1 MSRTFILANRQQHK
15 GENTKPATG
24 VAKNNCSYRCL
35 YSHYSEYKYPLF
47 SLSKRHLCHLYI
59 RGKIHRYRNRYRT
72 NETHRIPVRPNRH
85 YRGERTEFHIQAS
98 RKFTINSSAMKMFY
112 KIFISCIF
120 LWIGNICHAQKGLA
134 IAPLFSGKYDKDEQA
149 IVVLLKGKTLHP
161 YGLSLFHSISI
172 TDRPDDVTL
181 FEAAVST
188 DSRKAENSETV
199 KSGNNTIAGYYQLPP
214 AAPDGENRFILFR
227 KTSPHDATLIYLE
240 GQTQLDKLI
249 NLFINKKQ

>member
-1 MSRTFILANRQQHK
+1 
-15 GENTKPATG
+15 
-24 VAKNNCSYRCL
+24 
-35 YSHYSEYKYPLF
+35 
-47 SLSKRHLCHLYI
+47 
-59 RGKIHRYRNRYRT
+59 
-72 NETHRIPVRPNRH
+72 
-85 YRGERTEFHIQAS
+85 
-98 RKFTINSSAMKMFY
+98 MKMFY

-199 KSGNNTIAGYYQLPP
+199 IPLPDITSYHLP
-214 AAPDGENRFILFR
+214 SPMEKTDLFCSVKR
-227 KTSPHDATLIYLE
+227 HRTMRHLST
-240 GQTQLDKLI
+240 
-249 NLFINKKQ
+249 

>member
-1 MSRTFILANRQQHK
+1 
-15 GENTKPATG
+15 
-24 VAKNNCSYRCL
+24 
-35 YSHYSEYKYPLF
+35 
-47 SLSKRHLCHLYI
+47 
-59 RGKIHRYRNRYRT
+59 
-72 NETHRIPVRPNRH
+72 
-85 YRGERTEFHIQAS
+85 
-98 RKFTINSSAMKMFY
+98 MKMFY

-199 KSGNNTIAGYYQLPP
+199 KSGNSYHLPP
-214 AAPDGENRFILFR
+214 PMEKTDLFCSVKR
-227 KTSPHDATLIYLE
+227 HRTMRHLST
-240 GQTQLDKLI
+240 
-249 NLFINKKQ
+249 

>member
-1 MSRTFILANRQQHK
+1 
-15 GENTKPATG
+15 
-24 VAKNNCSYRCL
+24 
-35 YSHYSEYKYPLF
+35 
-47 SLSKRHLCHLYI
+47 
-59 RGKIHRYRNRYRT
+59 
-72 NETHRIPVRPNRH
+72 
-85 YRGERTEFHIQAS
+85 
-98 RKFTINSSAMKMFY
+98 MKMFY

-188 DSRKAENSETV
+188 DSRKQRNR
-199 KSGNNTIAGYYQLPP
+199 KI
-214 AAPDGENRFILFR
+214 GE
-227 KTSPHDATLIYLE
+227 
-240 GQTQLDKLI
+240 
-249 NLFINKKQ
+249 

>member
-1 MSRTFILANRQQHK
+1 
-15 GENTKPATG
+15 
-24 VAKNNCSYRCL
+24 
-35 YSHYSEYKYPLF
+35 
-47 SLSKRHLCHLYI
+47 
-59 RGKIHRYRNRYRT
+59 
-72 NETHRIPVRPNRH
+72 
-85 YRGERTEFHIQAS
+85 
-98 RKFTINSSAMKMFY
+98 MKMFY

-172 TDRPDDVTL
+172 TDRPDDV
-181 FEAAVST
+181 
-188 DSRKAENSETV
+188 

>member
-1 MSRTFILANRQQHK
+1 
-15 GENTKPATG
+15 
-24 VAKNNCSYRCL
+24 
-35 YSHYSEYKYPLF
+35 
-47 SLSKRHLCHLYI
+47 
-59 RGKIHRYRNRYRT
+59 
-72 NETHRIPVRPNRH
+72 
-85 YRGERTEFHIQAS
+85 
-98 RKFTINSSAMKMFY
+98 MKMFY

-199 KSGNNTIAGYYQLPP
+199 KSGNNTIDHLPSP
-214 AAPDGENRFILFR
+214 MEKTDLFCSVKR
-227 KTSPHDATLIYLE
+227 HRTMRHLST
-240 GQTQLDKLI
+240 
-249 NLFINKKQ
+249 

>member
-1 MSRTFILANRQQHK
+1 
-15 GENTKPATG
+15 
-24 VAKNNCSYRCL
+24 
-35 YSHYSEYKYPLF
+35 
-47 SLSKRHLCHLYI
+47 
-59 RGKIHRYRNRYRT
+59 
-72 NETHRIPVRPNRH
+72 
-85 YRGERTEFHIQAS
+85 
-98 RKFTINSSAMKMFY
+98 MKMFY